1 MNVKSAFLNRILS
14 EEVYVEQSKGFEDLN
29 FPNHV
34 YRLKKALYGLK
45 QVPRASYERL
55 TTYRLEKQF
64 ERGGV
69 DRTLFMY
76 RSNDELLVTQIYVD
90 DIVFGTTFSVLALSF
105 CKEMKTEFEMSMV
118 GELTFFPRL
127 QIRQLKDEIFLS

>member
-1 MNVKSAFLNRILS
+1 MAITCSLRIKIYQMNVKSAFLNRILS

-76 RSNDELLVTQIYVD
+76 RSNDELLVTQIY
-90 DIVFGTTFSVLALSF
+90 I
-105 CKEMKTEFEMSMV
+105 C
-118 GELTFFPRL
+118 
-127 QIRQLKDEIFLS
+127 